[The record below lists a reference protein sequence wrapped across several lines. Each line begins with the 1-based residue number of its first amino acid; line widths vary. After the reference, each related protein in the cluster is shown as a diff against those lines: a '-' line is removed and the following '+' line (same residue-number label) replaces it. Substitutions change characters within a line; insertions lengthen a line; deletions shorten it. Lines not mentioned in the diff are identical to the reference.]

1 MSLLFAFCAVV
12 SVSIV
17 FPLATNPVMAQDLS
31 EDDSVY
37 PTRLTMLPGNSFG
50 RTIAIDDGLLAV
62 GAFFRDFDKSNN
74 DYGSAYLFDVSSG
87 VQVRQLIAN
96 DWEPNNSFGRSIDIH
111 DGIAVV
117 GAKGPDDLTGSV
129 YVFDV
134 TTGIQLHKLIPEDLD
149 TRGDFGFSVAIDNGV
164 IAVGAPISG
173 FFNIDESGYVYL
185 FDALSGDQLHKVSP
199 NEEEFGSGFGFS
211 VDMDSGRLAVGA
223 PMLHNPEQN
232 TGSLYVF
239 SVNGGVQLRK
249 FSPESL
255 EFGDHLGWSVA
266 SSGTRI
272 AVGAPANGNNVDGVS
287 AVYIYDA
294 LSHTEVSRITPDP
307 VDATQYAGFGQSV
320 AFENDIVVVGAEKY
334 DGFAG
339 LAFVFNATT
348 GLQAVELQSDDRE
361 EDDQFGSAVAIEGF
375 DVVVGARHD
384 EHGGLHDGSAYV
396 FSTFTGSQTDK
407 LLPDPEDRAYDLFGY
422 AVAASTNLVAVTAN
436 GNDTVGID
444 AGAAYLYDATD
455 GDLLTTYYPDTG
467 TNHGNFGYSIDYDSA
482 VVVVGAT
489 GDDENGTN
497 HGAAYVYWALNGDR
511 IRKLVPSDGAAG
523 DFFGASVA
531 LDVGFNGG
539 LVAVGS
545 SFDDDM
551 GSASGSVYL
560 YNPFSGAFIDKLY
573 ADDAA
578 AGNSFGNSIDIDEGI
593 MVVGA
598 YRENGLGFRSGAAY
612 LFDLQ
617 TRTQIAKLVAD
628 DGMSGDLFGWSVSID
643 DGVVAVGAWGNDAA
657 GLDSGAVYLFDAMT
671 GAQLAKFVPDDA
683 EADDRFGYSVSI
695 DRGVVLAGSYHDS
708 VNGEDS
714 GSAYIFGASS
724 FEQLYKL
731 VPSDGDSGNMF
742 GRSVAVSNR
751 TIGVGSIGDG
761 VFGPQSGS
769 AQIFTVPADICPA
782 DLTGDRVLDF
792 FDISAFLVAYS
803 NLDMDADLNGDGVFD
818 FFDISAFLVAFN
830 AGCP

>member
-1 MSLLFAFCAVV
+1 MSLQNVLGVVV
-12 SVSIV
+12 SVSV
-17 FPLATNPVMAQDLS
+17 ALALVSMPAMGQDLS
-31 EDDSVY
+31 EDRTVY
-37 PTRLTMLPGNSFG
+37 PARLSMLPGNSFG
-50 RTIAIDDGLLAV
+50 RTMAMDDGLLAV
-62 GAFFRDFDKSNN
+62 GAYFRDFDKDNY
-74 DYGSAYLFDVSSG
+74 DFGSAHIFDVSAG
-87 VQVRQLIAN
+87 AQVRQLIAN
-96 DWEPNNSFGRSIDIH
+96 DGVPNNFFGRSIDIK

-117 GAKGPDDLTGSV
+117 GAKAPGDLTGSV

-134 TTGIQLHKLIPEDLD
+134 STGIQLYKLIPEDLD
-149 TRGDFGFSVAIDNGV
+149 TSGDFGFSVAIDNGV
-164 IAVGAPISG
+164 IAVGAPIYG
-173 FFNIDESGYVYL
+173 QFNINESGYVYL
-185 FDALSGDQLHKVSP
+185 FDAATGDQLQKVSP
-199 NEEEFGSGFGFS
+199 NEEEFGGGFGFS

-223 PMLHNPEQN
+223 PMLHNPELN
-232 TGSLYVF
+232 TGALYVF

-249 FSPESL
+249 FSPDDL

-272 AVGAPANGNNVDGVS
+272 AVGAPANGNNIDGVS

-307 VDATQYAGFGQSV
+307 AGATQYAGFGQSV
-320 AFENDIVVVGAEKY
+320 AFENDIVVVGAERY
-334 DGFAG
+334 EGYAG
-339 LAFVFNATT
+339 SAFVFNATT
-348 GLQAVELQSDDRE
+348 GLQAVELQSDDRQ

-384 EHGGLHDGSAYV
+384 EHGGLHDGSVYV
-396 FSTFTGSQTDK
+396 FSTFTGTQTDK
-407 LLPDPEDRAYDLFGY
+407 LLPSPANRANDRFGY

-436 GNDTVGID
+436 GNDEVGID
-444 AGAAYLYDATD
+444 TGAAYLYDATD
-455 GDLLTTYYPDTG
+455 GDLLATYLPDEG
-467 TNHGNFGYSIDYDSA
+467 TNNGNFGYSIDYDSA
-482 VVVVGAT
+482 VVVIGAT

-497 HGAAYVYWALNGDR
+497 HGAAYVYWALSGDR

-531 LDVGFNGG
+531 IDVGFNGG

-545 SFDDDM
+545 SFDDDF
-551 GSASGSVYL
+551 GSSSGSVYL
-560 YNPFSGAFIDKLY
+560 YNPFSGVFIDKLY

-578 AGNSFGNSIDIDEGI
+578 IGNSFGNSLAIDDGI

-617 TRTQIAKLVAD
+617 TRTQITKLVAD

-657 GLDSGAVYLFDAMT
+657 GIDSGAVYLFDAMS
-671 GAQLAKFVPDDA
+671 GVQFAKFVPDDA

-708 VNGEDS
+708 VNGADS

-724 FEQLYKL
+724 LEQLYKL
-731 VPSDGDSGNMF
+731 VPSDGDSGNLF

-751 TIGVGSIGDG
+751 TIGVGSIGEG
-761 VFGPQSGS
+761 VFGPQSGT

-792 FDISAFLVAYS
+792 FDISAFLISYS
-803 NLDMDADLNGDGVFD
+803 QFEAEADLNGDGIFD
-818 FFDISAFLVAFN
+818 FFDVSAFLVAFN